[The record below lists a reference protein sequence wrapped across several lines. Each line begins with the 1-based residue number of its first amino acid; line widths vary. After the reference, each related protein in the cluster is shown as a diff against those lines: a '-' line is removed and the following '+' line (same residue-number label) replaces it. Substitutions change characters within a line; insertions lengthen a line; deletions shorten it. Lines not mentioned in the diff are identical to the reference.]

1 MTSLES
7 RVKVELMKKLF
18 LLFIFLIPLSIIQPV
33 KADNNYIYYSDI
45 KDDKYYKKI
54 GFFKRGKGALKI
66 NLTNY
71 SYIVKSANKDYEVE
85 YVAAIESERKDAGF
99 TVYSGNFTATN
110 LKSGKS
116 KNYKFSIR

>member
-1 MTSLES
+1 MYCLF
-7 RVKVELMKKLF
+7 MKLR
-18 LLFIFLIPLSIIQPV
+18 LLLKYLIIFLIPLSVIQPV

-71 SYIVKSANKDYEVE
+71 SYIVKSANKDYVNYIYIGEVQ
-85 YVAAIESERKDAGF
+85 YLSPDQ
-99 TVYSGNFTATN
+99 
-110 LKSGKS
+110 S
-116 KNYKFSIR
+116 KNYLNKIDGKKIKSDDL